1 MNSDACDTSSKDD
14 YTTQVELL
22 HIFPEQGKKD
32 HVHFFPP
39 HSHENRTAGFFG
51 VFLIKKVAI

>member
-32 HVHFFPP
+32 HVHFSPP
-39 HSHENRTAGFFG
+39 PQSWE
-51 VFLIKKVAI
+51 